1 MTAYGTD
8 AGFTAYATARS
19 HASVGA
25 ASPGDRAAARL
36 RASEFLDGRWGG
48 SFIGYRA
55 GGRDQIRAW
64 PRSFATDAEGWTIQA
79 DEVPDEIERATYEAA
94 IRELANPGSLTPDI
108 TNAERVTARS
118 ESVGSINES
127 LTYSGGGGVEAQ
139 RPILTVL
146 DQILARLV
154 VSSSFMAKARRS

>member
-8 AGFTAYATARS
+8 AGFTAYATARGLTT
-19 HASVGA
+19 VGA
-25 ASPGDRAAARL
+25 ATESDRDTARL
-36 RASEFLDGRWGG
+36 RASEFIDGRWGN

-55 GGRDQIRAW
+55 GGRDQVRAW

-94 IRELANPGSLTPDI
+94 IRELATPGSLTPDI

-118 ESVGSINES
+118 ESVGSISES
-127 LTYSGGGGVEAQ
+127 VTYAEGGGVEAQ
-139 RPILTVL
+139 RPILTIL
-146 DQILARLV
+146 DQILARLI
-154 VSSSFMAKARRS
+154 VSGSFASKAQRS